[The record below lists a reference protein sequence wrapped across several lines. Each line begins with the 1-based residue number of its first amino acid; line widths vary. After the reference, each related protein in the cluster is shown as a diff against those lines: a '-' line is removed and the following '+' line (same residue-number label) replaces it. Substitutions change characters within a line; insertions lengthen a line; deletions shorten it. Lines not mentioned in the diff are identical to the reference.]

1 FESSHPDLRN
11 AEMRFSNESHLF
23 LIYHNEHVALAENIQ
38 GDAPPSPHITQAP
51 SRCLL
56 KMFPKKLHTK

>member
-1 FESSHPDLRN
+1 
-11 AEMRFSNESHLF
+11 MRFSNESHLF